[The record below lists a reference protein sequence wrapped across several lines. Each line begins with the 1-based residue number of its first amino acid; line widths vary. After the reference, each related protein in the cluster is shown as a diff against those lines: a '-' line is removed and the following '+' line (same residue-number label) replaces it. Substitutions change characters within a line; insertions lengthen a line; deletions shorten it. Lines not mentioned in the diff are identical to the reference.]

1 MADRAGNP
9 HIQRVESK
17 FGISAAENAELRRQ
31 NAEVR
36 PYCLSHGQDGQ
47 TRTSIERRDLSRGQ
61 PSLCS
66 SVSVR
71 LVRGYQFFFCLHKAR
86 RDEWRDVRTT
96 KQVQQVFSRPCRLS
110 TKSTK
115 STKKCKKIQKKASSV
130 FVPSR
135 LRGCILGCG
144 QIALA
149 RFRADT
155 LTRIT

>member
-71 LVRGYQFFFCLHKAR
+71 LVRGYQFLFYLHKAR
-86 RDEWRDVRTT
+86 RDEMARRSDHEASPAGLFLAMLFEPRTGRTDTDINRTT
-96 KQVQQVFSRPCRLS
+96 RSLPRAAFALLVRVC
-110 TKSTK
+110 
-115 STKKCKKIQKKASSV
+115 
-130 FVPSR
+130 PSCSW
-135 LRGCILGCG
+135 LPILFLPSQGE
-144 QIALA
+144 A
-149 RFRADT
+149 R
-155 LTRIT
+155 